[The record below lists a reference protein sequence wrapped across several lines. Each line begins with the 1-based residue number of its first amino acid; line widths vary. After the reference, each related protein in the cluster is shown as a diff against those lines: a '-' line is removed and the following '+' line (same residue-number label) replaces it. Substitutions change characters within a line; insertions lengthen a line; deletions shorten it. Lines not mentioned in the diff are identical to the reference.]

1 MKRLPIILASLFS
14 LSSLFAYDF
23 SAVVSDGTT
32 LKFYNGE
39 FKDPELKQTETFTGA
54 FTTPVGGSGL
64 SFFSVEGSVQHKLE
78 KTTGDNSSS
87 KNSVIADFTLFKFS
101 TVKKLEGGKNLQVSA
116 GRFYY
121 SDVTGIVFSQPNDG
135 LYFKYGGKKLEA
147 SVYGGYTGLQN
158 VKNVSILTSKGAVW
172 APKDEKDVYDFSSPY
187 AVGSFFVSA
196 PYFFKNQTI
205 SFECMGMF
213 NVAGPADLK
222 DDDNRLYG
230 TICLAGPMSSFV
242 FYSISGTMQTEDFSD
257 FGILGKFSLNYFV
270 PVKNTTVG
278 LNGLY
283 ASSSNG
289 KIKAFTGFS
298 KSVVCLSRNEDL
310 CSEIMKFGASAS
322 FLPVPKIFV
331 AAGFDTVYK
340 LSGSSTEFYGFQ
352 AGISGTYRIFS
363 DLKMSLS
370 LSNFTGKYKE
380 ASRTDVSFGLALA
393 L

>member
-1 MKRLPIILASLFS
+1 MKRLSVVFAALFS
-14 LSSLFAYDF
+14 FSSLFAYDF
-23 SAVVSDGTT
+23 SAFISDGTT

-54 FTTPVGGSGL
+54 FTTPVGKGGL
-64 SFFSVEGSVQHKLE
+64 SFFSAEGSVQHKLE
-78 KTTGDNSSS
+78 ATTGDNSSS
-87 KNSVIADFTLFKFS
+87 KNSVIADCTLFKFS
-101 TVKKLEGGKNLQVSA
+101 TMKKLEGGRNLQISA
-116 GRFYY
+116 GRFHY
-121 SDVTGIVFSQPNDG
+121 SDVTGVVFSQPNDG

-158 VKNVSILTSKGAVW
+158 VKNVSILTSKGALW
-172 APKDEKDVYDFSSPY
+172 APEDEKDVYDFTAPY
-187 AVGSFFVSA
+187 AVGSLFVSA
-196 PYFFKNQTI
+196 PYFFKNQTV

-213 NVAGPADLK
+213 NAGGPGDLK

-230 TICLAGPMSSFV
+230 TISLSGPLSSSV
-242 FYSISGTMQTEDFSD
+242 FYSVSGTMQTEDFSD
-257 FGILGKFSLNYFV
+257 FGILGKFSVNCFV
-270 PVKNTTVG
+270 PVKNITVG

-283 ASSSNG
+283 ASASNG
-289 KIKAFTGFS
+289 TVKSFTGFS

-322 FLPVPKIFV
+322 FLPVPKILV
-331 AAGFDTVYK
+331 AAGFDAVYK
-340 LSGSSTEFYGFQ
+340 LADSSSEFYGFQ
-352 AGISGTYRIFS
+352 TGISGTYRIYS

-370 LSNFTGKYKE
+370 LTNFTGKYKE